1 VGHGRGLLK
10 SVQSHHGIGPARQL
24 PVSGPRGDVFSE
36 QQIGRIAVKRERIR
50 GEWFAQNNEPP
61 EPVLDSGDLLFH

>member
-1 VGHGRGLLK
+1 
-10 SVQSHHGIGPARQL
+10 
-24 PVSGPRGDVFSE
+24 VSGPRGDVFSE